1 MTADQRSERAG
12 EQQLVESVRAPQPYP
27 RVVALVSGSG
37 GTGVTSTAIG
47 IGLAFAAI
55 REDATVVV
63 DARSGTAS
71 IAAKVAGGTAPRV
84 ADIARDPWDA
94 APARSPYGLSV
105 VDGAAWSTPTRA
117 SELSDALGV
126 LTANHAFT
134 LADVGNDRSP
144 PALAALHGADQV
156 VLVVNT
162 TRAALDALATA
173 VERLAE
179 AAPDRLENLLVAL
192 VCWQANDFGRVMPH
206 LRGADLA
213 RVVGVPYD
221 RSLAGGGPMDPGRL
235 SAATKRA
242 YLTLA
247 AMISESG

>member
-1 MTADQRSERAG
+1 MTASQRSERAA
-12 EQQLVESVRAPQPYP
+12 EQQLIEAVRAPQPYP

-47 IGLAFAAI
+47 IGLAFAAV

-71 IAAKVAGGTAPRV
+71 IATRVAGGTAPRV

-94 APARSPYGLSV
+94 APARSPHGLFV
-105 VDGAAWSTPTRA
+105 VDGAAWSTPAKA

-134 LADVGNDRSP
+134 LVDVGNDRSP
-144 PALAALHGADQV
+144 PALAALRGADQV

-162 TRAALDALATA
+162 TRAALDASAAALARVA
-173 VERLAE
+173 D
-179 AAPDRLENLLVAL
+179 AAPGRLEDLLVAL
-192 VCWQANDFGRVMPH
+192 VCWRAGDFGRVMPH
-206 LRGADLA
+206 VRRAELA
-213 RVVGVPYD
+213 AVAGVPYD
-221 RSLAGGGPMDPGRL
+221 RRLAGGGSMDPDRL
-235 SAATKRA
+235 GAATKRA